1 MPFATLLTRSLK
13 PFQPKPLDRG
23 TMRVFVDAV
32 AVVVVVVV
40 VILALMFTQ

>member
-32 AVVVVVVV
+32 AVVVVV
-40 VILALMFTQ
+40 ILALMFTQ